1 MFHWDGFSSVRLSY
15 IRSCYTAIQSGF
27 FIFKLF
33 QEEIDA
39 GGIIAQEAV
48 PVLPGDT
55 EESLQERVKLK
66 EWEVFP
72 LAMELVAKG
81 KVKEING
88 EAVFL

>member
-1 MFHWDGFSSVRLSY
+1 M
-15 IRSCYTAIQSGF
+15 
-27 FIFKLF
+27 
-33 QEEIDA
+33 
-39 GGIIAQEAV
+39 
-48 PVLPGDT
+48 LPGDT